1 MPSGTMRDP
10 QVSAA
15 ELSQV
20 AAEEKEDIISMIAGS
35 EDRNNTLEIR

>member
-1 MPSGTMRDP
+1 MCDP

-20 AAEEKEDIISMIAGS
+20 AAAEKEEIISKIAGS
-35 EDRNNTLEIR
+35 EDRNNTLKIR